1 MSTIKVDT
9 LVAADGSSAV
19 TLPKQTA
26 AKAFAH
32 SSSGSVLSSFNVS
45 STSDIGTGQYR
56 STYTNN
62 MADAEQC
69 VSTNAFRDSD
79 QYIGNRSNDNTSS
92 YHQLNCFTR
101 GGNTRA
107 DSDTAMGVA
116 FGEYR
121 LSL

>member
-1 MSTIKVDT
+1 MSGVLNVDT
-9 LVAADGSSAV
+9 IADNAGTGPV
-19 TLPKQTA
+19 TLTKQIA

-79 QYIGNRSNDNTSS
+79 QYIGNRSSDNTSS
-92 YHQLNCFTR
+92 YHQLNCFNR
-101 GGNTRA
+101 GGSTRA

-116 FGEYR
+116 FGD
-121 LSL
+121 LA